1 VFAECARVL
10 RPGAPLLTAF
20 QAGDDEPVHHQQG
33 YGHEISLH
41 GWRMD
46 PDRVARQ
53 LTEAGFDVRAR
64 VLREPEQPLEKS
76 RQAYLLATRAG

>member
-1 VFAECARVL
+1 M
-10 RPGAPLLTAF
+10 
-20 QAGDDEPVHHQQG
+20 
-33 YGHEISLH
+33 SLH

-53 LTEAGFDVRAR
+53 LAAAGFDVRAR
-64 VLREPEQPLEKS
+64 VLREPGPPPEKS